1 MWFGEAAKAID
12 ATRVAPMCLQT
23 PGARLRIAPHRTVF
37 LRRSFG
43 PLFCR
48 IVFDTLRYVL
58 LDFDTLKGIA
68 MPKAKSGK
76 ARLEKARNGK
86 TKSGVGVL
94 FYVTP
99 ACDAFIDETR
109 KREGKTRSQWFRHL
123 LATHYNRPDLATM
136 PEPGR
141 PRASTH
147 NAGKGTKEE
156 QSRK

>member
-1 MWFGEAAKAID
+1 M
-12 ATRVAPMCLQT
+12 
-23 PGARLRIAPHRTVF
+23 
-37 LRRSFG
+37 S
-43 PLFCR
+43 
-48 IVFDTLRYVL
+48 
-58 LDFDTLKGIA
+58 
-68 MPKAKSGK
+68 KAKSGQAKRGK
-76 ARLEKARNGK
+76 ATNGK
-86 TKSGVGVL
+86 AKSGIGVL

-123 LATHYNRPDLATM
+123 LATHYHRPDLASM

-147 NAGKGTKEE
+147 NAGIGTKEE